1 MLQLRHSVRW
11 HEFAEVISDGL
22 VIIKGWKQPMVSI
35 PLSNKLDHLFIS
47 AVMTMRF
54 LYFNTNPVFP
64 QNLAKKRWKWPVLY
78 FMVPVGPD
86 LLVPGHAPVKICYKY
101 LIFDA
106 PAGLGSSFSHR
117 ATWET
122 YKEIQLSKT
131 EFSSAYNSPCFSCGP
146 LGKTF
151 VLTLRFSQLL
161 SNKNLLYFIIWC
173 FQFEFA
179 GVRSL

>member
-1 MLQLRHSVRW
+1 MLQLRHPVKW
-11 HEFAEVISDGL
+11 YEFAEVISDGL

-35 PLSNKLDHLFIS
+35 PLSYKLDHLLIR

-54 LYFNTNPVFP
+54 LYFNTKPVFP
-64 QNLAKKRWKWPVLY
+64 QNLGKKRWKWSVLY

-86 LLVPGHAPVKICYKY
+86 LLAPVKICCKC

-122 YKEIQLSKT
+122 YRDTTEQNWVQLSLQQSL
-131 EFSSAYNSPCFSCGP
+131 FLMWP

-151 VLTLRFSQLL
+151 VLTLHFSWLL

>member
-1 MLQLRHSVRW
+1 MLQLRHPVKW
-11 HEFAEVISDGL
+11 YEFAEVISDGL

-35 PLSNKLDHLFIS
+35 PLSNKLDHLLIR

-54 LYFNTNPVFP
+54 LYFNTKPVFP
-64 QNLAKKRWKWPVLY
+64 QNLGKKRWKWPVLY
-78 FMVPVGPD
+78 FMVPAGPD
-86 LLVPGHAPVKICYKY
+86 LLVPVKICYKC

-146 LGKTF
+146 LGKHLFLPCISHGCLAIKTCCI
-151 VLTLRFSQLL
+151 LSSDAFSL
-161 SNKNLLYFIIWC
+161 NL
-173 FQFEFA
+173 QE
-179 GVRSL
+179 